1 MGFLF
6 VSHCFLYTYIMIQKQ
21 YVTFTISQ
29 MFFMLNLHYYICI
42 KQNGRGELVMIYHS
56 EKTKMTRKL
65 GTESKE
71 DIQP

>member
-1 MGFLF
+1 
-6 VSHCFLYTYIMIQKQ
+6 
-21 YVTFTISQ
+21 
-29 MFFMLNLHYYICI
+29 MLNLHYYICI